1 MVWGE
6 SGGSRSKYVWTE
18 QQLIEVRQASAAA
31 LRPRRLC
38 HRSDNPNVPN
48 RIHPT
53 RPSTHTCMNAHTH
66 VRTHARTHAC
76 SHARIYALKHARTHA
91 RKHARTYTSM
101 HARTHVRTH
110 MHRYLL
116 EKSRVVQLGRDER
129 SFHIFYQARTHARS
143 HARTHARMRAHVF
156 LAPAAEWRRWPRRRL
171 RFPSRPPIGSSCL

>member
-53 RPSTHTCMNAHTH
+53 RPSTHTCMNAQTLVRTHARTQACSHARMYALKHT
-66 VRTHARTHAC
+66 RTHARTHARTQAC
-76 SHARIYALKHARTHA
+76 THVHKHARTYARTHAHAQVPAREVSCRSARSRRALVPHLLPSTHTRTIARTHARTHA
-91 RKHARTYTSM
+91 RACVFGTS
-101 HARTHVRTH
+101 
-110 MHRYLL
+110 
-116 EKSRVVQLGRDER
+116 
-129 SFHIFYQARTHARS
+129 
-143 HARTHARMRAHVF
+143 
-156 LAPAAEWRRWPRRRL
+156 
-171 RFPSRPPIGSSCL
+171 C